1 MFYLLFCLGGGN
13 DTVTRTYSGPDDLLV
28 VVRLYP
34 ARRLLTLSLESPHI
48 CPTSPRSIKAA
59 GESQESQES
68 CGPVIWGSQADL
80 LEFVSGLHHK
90 LGAVSD
96 LTNILPAITRGLQL
110 SPYWTTTGR
119 TSGLISLT
127 SLI

>member
-1 MFYLLFCLGGGN
+1 M
-13 DTVTRTYSGPDDLLV
+13 TRTYSGPDDLLV

-48 CPTSPRSIKAA
+48 CPTSPRSIKAE
-59 GESQESQES
+59 GESQES

-80 LEFVSGLHHK
+80 LEFVSGLHHE

-119 TSGLISLT
+119 TSGLISLS